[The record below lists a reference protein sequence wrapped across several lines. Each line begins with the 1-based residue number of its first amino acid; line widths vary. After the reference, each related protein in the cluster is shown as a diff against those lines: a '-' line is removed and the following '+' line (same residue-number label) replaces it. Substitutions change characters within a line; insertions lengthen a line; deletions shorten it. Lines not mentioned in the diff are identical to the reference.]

1 MALAVQLRVIHD
13 KREDPTGVVF
23 PRAMTRKTIQGMLMP
38 RSRGN
43 PGVRSTSRTSNSG
56 MVHLIEGDRVQD
68 IAEMI
73 NLTVNTS
80 KMAMG
85 PKPPLK
91 TLIELWSREGPS
103 PSLRIVISV
112 GIRWKT
118 RGQDSPRSR
127 GKEALSIP

>member
-1 MALAVQLRVIHD
+1 
-13 KREDPTGVVF
+13 
-23 PRAMTRKTIQGMLMP
+23 
-38 RSRGN
+38 
-43 PGVRSTSRTSNSG
+43 